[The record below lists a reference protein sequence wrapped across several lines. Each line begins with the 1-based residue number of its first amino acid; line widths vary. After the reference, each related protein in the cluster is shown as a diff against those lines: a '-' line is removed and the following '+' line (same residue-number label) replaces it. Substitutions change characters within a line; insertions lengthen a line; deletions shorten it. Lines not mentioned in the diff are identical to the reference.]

1 MGIRAS
7 LGTDAELLDKYVNS
21 SFDIIRKAVDNLET
35 IELFGS
41 IDPDSEMVK
50 FLQEILNNI
59 DNISGVINSAELIRT
74 ASRDIEKGNYF
85 GNRKLDIDIALNKV
99 GIEDTTTYEAAQT
112 IWQDTTN
119 TVYYNKA
126 TVTFVYG
133 VVIEVPFI
141 NDDGQS
147 IQVSTHGSIVDQL
160 MDNVSFTNKLEDTT
174 IIEEVGG
181 RTGTLIRVVDV
192 TGTNSNIE
200 RIQLHVT
207 TGGFVNASPLYYWAL
222 TTSALQTL
230 SQRIGDIIA
239 LGNNIQQIIL
249 LANNIEQMLEVQNV
263 LTELLAIHTELAKLI
278 RLHTSIVHLDRLYT
292 SINKLD
298 RLFISISELDRLNTS
313 IIKLDRLYN
322 SIGSLDRIHLSITGI
337 DAIYDKLTE
346 LDRVHLSIDNI
357 DRLHTS
363 IVEIDRLYT
372 SIVAIDS
379 LYANIALLDTLG
391 TELTKLIDIYNNLTA
406 INAVNDVLPEINAV
420 HNNLAYIELVVNN
433 LTDIQ
438 NAEENAQLAIDAA
451 ATATTQAGIATTQ
464 ANIAIA
470 EVDKIEA
477 LTATAQTLVAGS
489 SASASYS
496 SGTGVLTLGI
506 PQGIK
511 GDKGDPF
518 TVSAM
523 GNFADRSTY
532 DAQPLGFSF
541 LAFDTGTLYF
551 KLSNTSGDWSGGVPF
566 GKGDT
571 GDTGVSVT
579 SIVFTST
586 TDISGLAAQSGA
598 TDTYTVNF
606 SDAST
611 STFTVYNGADSALLT
626 VAGRVGDV
634 VLVEADITD
643 LDKYSTDEVDSLIIQ
658 AKDESLAMSI
668 VFGG

>member
-41 IDPDSEMVK
+41 IDPNSEMVM
-50 FLQEILNNI
+50 FLQEILANI

-85 GNRKLDIDIALNKV
+85 GNRKLDIDISLNKV
-99 GIEDTTTYEAAQT
+99 GIEATTTYEEAQI

-119 TVYYNKA
+119 TVYYNQA
-126 TVTFVYG
+126 TITFVDG
-133 VVIEVPFI
+133 VVIEVPFV

-160 MDNVSFTNKLEDTT
+160 MDNVAFTDKLEDTT

-181 RTGTLIRVVDV
+181 RTGTLIRVIDI

-200 RIQLHVT
+200 RIQLDVT
-207 TGGFVNASPLYYWAL
+207 TGSYVNATPLYYWAL

-249 LANNIEQMLEVQNV
+249 LANNIEQMLEVQDV
-263 LTELLAIHTELAKLI
+263 LTELLAIHAELAKLI

-292 SINKLD
+292 SIDKLD

-313 IIKLDRLYN
+313 IIKLDRLYD

-406 INAVNDVLPEINAV
+406 INAVNDALPEINAV

-433 LTDIQ
+433 LVDIQ

-541 LAFDTGTLYF
+541 LALDTGTLYF
-551 KLSNTSGDWSGGVPF
+551 KLSNTSGDWSAGVPF

-571 GDTGVSVT
+571 GDTGVSVI

-643 LDKYSTDEVDSLIIQ
+643 LDKYSTDEVDNLIIQ